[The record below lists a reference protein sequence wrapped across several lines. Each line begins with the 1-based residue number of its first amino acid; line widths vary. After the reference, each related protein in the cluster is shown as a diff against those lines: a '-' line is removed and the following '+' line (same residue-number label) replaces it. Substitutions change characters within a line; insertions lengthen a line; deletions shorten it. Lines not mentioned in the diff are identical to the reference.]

1 MKHKIP
7 SLLLCLGMLWAAAG
21 CAVIPAK
28 PTAAEF
34 RDSALAQAE
43 AHEAAGDLVAA
54 LDKYRIALTVDGNN
68 AAAAAG
74 VQRTAQRL
82 QASACRYYEA
92 GVRLQG
98 QGRYLQARQHFL
110 TALRLWPE
118 HAKALAA
125 LMERGQPSKTDYIVH
140 VVQHGESLSQIA
152 ARYYGDHRKFDLIAA
167 YNRISDAAT
176 IRAGQELKV
185 PVQTGGTPEKDRC
198 AGPPAAALN
207 PAEAATPAGNQPGSD
222 PGYETDQAAIYREQG
237 IEMFEEGNYA
247 DAAVEFNK
255 VLGLSPDDAQAAS
268 YCYQSYFR
276 IAMKCFED
284 ENYLGAIDGFTRSL
298 AYERDCRQC
307 HAYIEKSKSLY
318 MENHYKLGMQHYS
331 REQLLEAIQE
341 WEKVKSIDPQYKK
354 VDTLIVKAQTI
365 LKNLEEIKTDQ
376 R

>member
-1 MKHKIP
+1 MMAMKHKIP

-21 CAVIPAK
+21 CAVIPSK
-28 PTAAEF
+28 QTAAEF

-54 LDKYRIALTVDGNN
+54 LDKYRIAMTVDGEN
-68 AAAAAG
+68 AAAAEG
-74 VQRTAQRL
+74 VRRTAQRL
-82 QASACRYYEA
+82 QASACRFYEA

-98 QGRYLQARQHFL
+98 QGRDLQARQHFL

-125 LMERGQPSKTDYIVH
+125 LMERGQPSQTDHIVH
-140 VVQHGESLSQIA
+140 VVQPGENLSQIA
-152 ARYYGDHRKFDLIAA
+152 ARYYGDPRKFDLIAA
-167 YNRISDAAT
+167 YNQIKDAAT
-176 IRAGQELKV
+176 IRAGQELKM
-185 PVQTGGTPEKDRC
+185 PVQPGGGTPEKESR
-198 AGPPAAALN
+198 AGLPAAALN
-207 PAEAATPAGNQPGSD
+207 LAGNQPGSD
-222 PGYETDQAAIYREQG
+222 PGCETDQTAVYREQG

-247 DAAVEFNK
+247 DAVVEFSK

-268 YCYQSYFR
+268 FCHQSYFR
-276 IAMKCFED
+276 IAMKRFED

-298 AYERDCRQC
+298 AYQRDCRQC
-307 HAYIEKSKSLY
+307 HAYIEKSKSRY
-318 MENHYKLGMQHYS
+318 MEIHYKLGMQHYS
-331 REQLLEAIQE
+331 REQILEAIRE